1 MSTTT
6 KVTTMKSVFAVLVLS
21 TGNIAFF
28 PNYATQGE
36 ILASYPSNEVI
47 YIPNF
52 QLEEG
57 DVLNYCG
64 EEFYSFE
71 ALFEACGYHCLNETF
86 IFADNSL

>member
-21 TGNIAFF
+21 SGNIAFF
-28 PNYATQGE
+28 PSSATQGE
-36 ILASYPSNEVI
+36 VLALYPSNEVI

-52 QLEEG
+52 QLEED

-64 EEFYSFE
+64 EEFFSFE
-71 ALFEACGYHCLNETF
+71 ALFEVHGYDCLGDTF
-86 IFADNSL
+86 IFTDNSL

>member
-6 KVTTMKSVFAVLVLS
+6 NLTTMKSVFAVLVLS
-21 TGNIAFF
+21 TGNIALLL
-28 PNYATQGE
+28 TIQQQGLE
-36 ILASYPSNEVI
+36 ILAHTLEEVI

-64 EEFYSFE
+64 EV
-71 ALFEACGYHCLNETF
+71 L
-86 IFADNSL
+86 